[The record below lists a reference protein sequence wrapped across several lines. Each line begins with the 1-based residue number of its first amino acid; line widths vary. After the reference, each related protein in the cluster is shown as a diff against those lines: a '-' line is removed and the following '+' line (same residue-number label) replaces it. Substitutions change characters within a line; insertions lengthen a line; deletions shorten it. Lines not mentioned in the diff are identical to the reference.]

1 VQLETVM
8 RTGTLMAAAAAAVL
22 TAACGVTAEGPPDI
36 AVDRTPC
43 AHCGMLISE
52 PVYAA
57 AYRTPQ
63 SESLVFDDI
72 GCLLKAAAR
81 EPRADALRFW
91 FHDAATA
98 VWIDGTDAVF
108 VSSRALRTP
117 MGGGLVA
124 YRDRAA
130 AREAAVR
137 QQGSVVP
144 SLTELLNRPIQGAGD
159 SLQETRRP

>member
-1 VQLETVM
+1 M
-8 RTGTLMAAAAAAVL
+8 RTRTVIVVVAAAAAL
-22 TAACGVTAEGPPDI
+22 TTACGVKADGPPDI
-36 AVDRTPC
+36 VVDRTPC

-52 PVYAA
+52 PAYAA

-72 GCLLKAAAR
+72 GCLLNAATR
-81 EPRADALRFW
+81 EPRATALRFW

-124 YRDRAA
+124 YRERSFALGLAA
-130 AREAAVR
+130 
-137 QQGSVVP
+137 
-144 SLTELLNRPIQGAGD
+144 
-159 SLQETRRP
+159 

>member
-1 VQLETVM
+1 MDVRFRRRVM
-8 RTGTLMAAAAAAVL
+8 RTRTLIVAAAAAAVL
-22 TAACGVTAEGPPDI
+22 MTACGVKADGPPDI

-63 SESLVFDDI
+63 SEPLVFDDI
-72 GCLLKAAAR
+72 GCLLKAATR
-81 EPRADALRFW
+81 EPRATELRFW

-124 YRDRAA
+124 YRDLAA
-130 AREAAVR
+130 ARKAAAR
-137 QQGSVVP
+137 QEGSVVP
-144 SLTELLNRPIQGAGD
+144 SLQELLKREGG
-159 SLQETRRP
+159 S